1 MKCYDHPAYRRP
13 VVASRLPAVS
23 ELLTDG
29 ETALLV
35 PAGDAPALAAA
46 LARLEADAALARR
59 LADGAWELGLRHA
72 PEHRGARLARCAA
85 EARARPAARAPGG

>member
-1 MKCYDHPAYRRP
+1 MKCYDYPAYRRR

-35 PAGDAPALAAA
+35 PAGDAP
-46 LARLEADAALARR
+46 ARLEADAALARR